1 MKELNALNDIYQ
13 NQMYESKKAK
23 KDYDGDG
30 KIESGSKEHA
40 GVVHNAIQKKK
51 GGKPDGQDTRK
62 EAYVTEISANK
73 LIDAAKA
80 AEVKRGKAASAG
92 DRETA
97 KKALSQNK
105 KFYDAAKAKR
115 KNEGV
120 EISAELTKLIESGKF
135 SEKEI
140 NLLVWN
146 EFEESREYSHNP
158 EKYHDSEGHDKKL
171 ERDKPYRKRSKAARM
186 ADPERG
192 INSPAFRKFMADRGM

>member
-13 NQMYESKKAK
+13 GMYESKKAD

-30 KIESGSKEHA
+30 KIESGTAEYMGSKDK
-40 GVVHNAIQKKK
+40 AIKKAMK
-51 GGKPDGQDTRK
+51 K

-97 KKALSQNK
+97 KKAISQNK